1 MQEKGHVP
9 KRNAVDTIARTGLIL
24 CTCTALCLARL
35 VPSELHYCILTS
47 ETTSDVMQHPSL
59 YGGLH
64 DHFPPLFHC
73 SAFTH
78 YLSLYIFTVI
88 PSGKTALIPG
98 WFRSFSCGL
107 AKLSCSHCLLV
118 FGLSPTFYNVSS
130 QGQEFCLVHHCI
142 PGRQFHYRNFPDA
155 QTKARGMESLGKSQV
170 LVSARDILR
179 TGVLLVQWL
188 VG

>member
-1 MQEKGHVP
+1 MV
-9 KRNAVDTIARTGLIL
+9 VSMIIFLLCFIAL
-24 CTCTALCLARL
+24 
-35 VPSELHYCILTS
+35 
-47 ETTSDVMQHPSL
+47 
-59 YGGLH
+59 
-64 DHFPPLFHC
+64 
-73 SAFTH
+73 
-78 YLSLYIFTVI
+78 LSLTICHCIYLLVI
-88 PSGKTALIPG
+88 PSGKMALIPG

-155 QTKARGMESLGKSQV
+155 QTKARGMESLGKRQV

>member
-9 KRNAVDTIARTGLIL
+9 KRNAVDTIARIGLIL
-24 CTCTALCLARL
+24 CTCTALCLACL

-47 ETTSDVMQHPSL
+47 ETTSDVMQYPSL
-59 YGGLH
+59 YGSLH
-64 DHFPPLFHC
+64 DHFPPLFSC
-73 SAFTH
+73 SAFTICH
-78 YLSLYIFTVI
+78 CIYLLVI
-88 PSGKTALIPG
+88 SSGKTALIPG

-130 QGQEFCLVHHCI
+130 QGQEFCLFHHCI
-142 PGRQFHYRNFPDA
+142 PGRRFQYCNFPDA
-155 QTKARGMESLGKSQV
+155 QTKARGMERLGKSQV
-170 LVSARDILR
+170 LASARDILR
-179 TGVLLVQWL
+179 TGVLLVQWF